1 VTNIEKTWEK
11 LIAAGARS
19 QGEVTSID
27 NGPMEGMKAGYL
39 RDPNGIII
47 ELVEIPPNTTSF
59 DVLGE
64 PTEPL
69 P

>member
-1 VTNIEKTWEK
+1 M
-11 LIAAGARS
+11 R
-19 QGEVTSID
+19 
-27 NGPMEGMKAGYL
+27 GMKAGYL

-47 ELVEIPPNTTSF
+47 ELVEIPPNTTTF